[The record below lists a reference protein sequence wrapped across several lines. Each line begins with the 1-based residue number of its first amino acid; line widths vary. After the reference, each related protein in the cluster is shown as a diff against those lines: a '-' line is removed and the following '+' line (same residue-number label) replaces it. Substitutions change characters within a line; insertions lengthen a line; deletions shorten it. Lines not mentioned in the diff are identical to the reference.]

1 MIVNNS
7 KKIFQMKLKENL
19 SDKEAMEKYTKLN

>member
-7 KKIFQMKLKENL
+7 KKIFQMKPKENL